1 MSDLNGEKKGVCND
15 RMLINLY
22 RHARIMGDITMDAH
36 LVVTIHNTNTVARQA
51 SIKRFLSQ
59 RLTLF

>member
-1 MSDLNGEKKGVCND
+1 MAKKRVFVTIEC
-15 RMLINLY
+15 LSIY

>member
-1 MSDLNGEKKGVCND
+1 MSDLNGEKKDVYND

-36 LVVTIHNTNTVARQA
+36 LVVTIHNTNNTNRWRD
-51 SIKRFLSQ
+51 KPLLNGFCRNG
-59 RLTLF
+59 